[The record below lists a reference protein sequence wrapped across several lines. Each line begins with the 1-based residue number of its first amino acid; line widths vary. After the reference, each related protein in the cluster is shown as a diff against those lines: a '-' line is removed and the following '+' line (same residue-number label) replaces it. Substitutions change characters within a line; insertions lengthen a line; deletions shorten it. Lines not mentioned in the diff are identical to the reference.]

1 MAACCLCVSMGQAK
15 ARAGAA
21 GCDERVVVH
30 TDRDIYIA
38 GETLHYKVYLFHSEG
53 RPVRSSGM
61 AYMVMRNG
69 SENVNNLVIP
79 LQNQQGDGN
88 FYLQDTLPTGYYEL
102 LAYTHRMRAWE
113 EPCFFKKTLF
123 IANRFDRDLNTLQGP
138 VSQMHAPVSDEP
150 SGLDMDAADA
160 SLPHNGSR
168 QEGDPGGNCDTQP
181 SLVLEHGE
189 YFGPRQAV
197 TLSISLMDFPDHF
210 AQLSVSVSQAEAWME
225 SDQSMRP
232 SPPASSPSA
241 DRETND
247 YFITGQVTEPDSG
260 SGLGG
265 AVVVLNASGANI
277 TYQHA
282 VTDDRGRFRFT
293 VSPYYNDRMLFLSV
307 DPSSVDRD
315 YVLELEDKFKIETP
329 FNPLLFS
336 GMDGKKAF
344 VRRSQDIVSARK
356 AFQMDDLRRTGR
368 SIFASS
374 PPSFLFSQPRQT
386 VFPGRFAPF
395 DDLHE
400 IAREIILPWRIRQSG
415 GTYRS
420 QMHCADTGAPLPG
433 EPRYFLDGIVV
444 YDLGRLIPL
453 GSDRIDRIQVHNT
466 NWEHDGLPFYGAV
479 HLIGFDQE
487 HLRILP
493 AEEYKTTR
501 FSFHRKESVFSAP
514 AYQGQAAPDR
524 ENPDLRNTLYW
535 NPDIRL
541 GRGGMVSLTFY
552 TSDLAG
558 EYRIMVEGMTSE
570 GQAISSGS
578 KFAVGL

>member
-247 YFITGQVTEPDSG
+247 YFITGRVTEPDSG
-260 SGLGG
+260 IGLQ
-265 AVVVLNASGANI
+265 VSGAEVG
-277 TYQHA
+277 H
-282 VTDDRGRFRFT
+282 RGRAEAE
-293 VSPYYNDRMLFLSV
+293 VV
-307 DPSSVDRD
+307 DIGALRGDAFCQGIAQGRRVGAHIVPNGNLCRP
-315 YVLELEDKFKIETP
+315 EEIDK
-329 FNPLLFS
+329 
-336 GMDGKKAF
+336 
-344 VRRSQDIVSARK
+344 
-356 AFQMDDLRRTGR
+356 
-368 SIFASS
+368 
-374 PPSFLFSQPRQT
+374 
-386 VFPGRFAPF
+386 
-395 DDLHE
+395 
-400 IAREIILPWRIRQSG
+400 
-415 GTYRS
+415 
-420 QMHCADTGAPLPG
+420 GAP
-433 EPRYFLDGIVV
+433 DV
-444 YDLGRLIPL
+444 
-453 GSDRIDRIQVHNT
+453 
-466 NWEHDGLPFYGAV
+466 
-479 HLIGFDQE
+479 IGNGF
-487 HLRILP
+487 
-493 AEEYKTTR
+493 
-501 FSFHRKESVFSAP
+501 V
-514 AYQGQAAPDR
+514 
-524 ENPDLRNTLYW
+524 
-535 NPDIRL
+535 
-541 GRGGMVSLTFY
+541 
-552 TSDLAG
+552 
-558 EYRIMVEGMTSE
+558 
-570 GQAISSGS
+570 
-578 KFAVGL
+578 